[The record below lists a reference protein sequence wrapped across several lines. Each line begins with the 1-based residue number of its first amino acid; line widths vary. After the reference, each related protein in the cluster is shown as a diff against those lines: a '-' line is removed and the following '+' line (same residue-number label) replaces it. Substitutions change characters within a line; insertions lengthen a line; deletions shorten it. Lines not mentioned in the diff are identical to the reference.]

1 MAYKI
6 SKGLSYII
14 TLYTITS
21 LRLTNID
28 CANKLEA
35 NKCNSNSSFQFLS
48 SFIFSESRNLLF
60 FKISSD
66 VIRGIVVSIAIK
78 VLVGAHPDSYKN

>member
-6 SKGLSYII
+6 SKGLSYI

-21 LRLTNID
+21 LRLTKID

-35 NKCNSNSSFQFLS
+35 NKCNSNSSF
-48 SFIFSESRNLLF
+48 
-60 FKISSD
+60 
-66 VIRGIVVSIAIK
+66 
-78 VLVGAHPDSYKN
+78 